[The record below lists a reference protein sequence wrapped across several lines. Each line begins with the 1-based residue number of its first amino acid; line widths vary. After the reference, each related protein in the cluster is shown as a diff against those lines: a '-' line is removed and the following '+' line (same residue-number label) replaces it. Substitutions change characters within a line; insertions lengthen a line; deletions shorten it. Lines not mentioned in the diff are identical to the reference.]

1 MNLKRNKINSQF
13 SSLKYY
19 LKYHLI
25 ISHLEW
31 NIFVYLPQS
40 YFTVCQKTFLITCN
54 FVLLLLLLLLSCFT
68 NHGKKQ
74 KFEAIKFA
82 AVNDCPLKF
91 VELFLENGCPRTK
104 TNGLALSCND
114 MTWEKAA
121 DELVRSAERKNPTG
135 KLGPTICSGWM
146 ENCKLYV

>member
-40 YFTVCQKTFLITCN
+40 YFTVCHKTFLITCN
-54 FVLLLLLLLLSCFT
+54 LVLLLLLLLSCFT
-68 NHGKKQ
+68 NHGKKNKSLRQ
-74 KFEAIKFA
+74 L
-82 AVNDCPLKF
+82 NLPLKF
-91 VELFLENGCPRTK
+91 VELFLENVCPRTK
-104 TNGLALSCND
+104 TNGLAQSCND

-121 DELVRSAERKNPTG
+121 DELVRSAEGKNPTG

-146 ENCKLYV
+146 ENCKHYFKLFQE